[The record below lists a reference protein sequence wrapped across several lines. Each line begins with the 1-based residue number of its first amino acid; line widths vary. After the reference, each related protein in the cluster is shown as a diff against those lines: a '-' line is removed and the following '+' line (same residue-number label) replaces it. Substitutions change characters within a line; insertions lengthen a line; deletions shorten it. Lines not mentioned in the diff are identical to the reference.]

1 MTQIVANHLQISRMR
16 RISKEG
22 TLMRFAL
29 LSSHVLARSGHSWS
43 RRVSRWGVHWQVL
56 CVLMF
61 SACILPCT
69 ALADPCNFIPERGP
83 MPVEVRSRQ
92 AFSGPV
98 VYVGD
103 GDSLCVA
110 LGPSQSQWAEV
121 RLADFYAPELHD
133 AGGPEAKATL
143 SRLVEGK
150 TVKCIA
156 ERRSY
161 DRVVAVCRLR
171 GRSVGDLMRASGVR
185 EGGRGR
191 Q

>member
-1 MTQIVANHLQISRMR
+1 MKRRAESR
-16 RISKEG
+16 S
-22 TLMRFAL
+22 TLPR
-29 LSSHVLARSGHSWS
+29 
-43 RRVSRWGVHWQVL
+43 HWQGL
-56 CVLMF
+56 CGLIL
-61 SACILPCT
+61 SACLLPT
-69 ALADPCNFIPERGP
+69 LALADPCDLIPERGS
-83 MPVEVRSRQ
+83 MPAEVRSGQ

-110 LGPSQSQWAEV
+110 LGPSSSQWAEV

-133 AGGPEAKATL
+133 AGGPEAKETL

-150 TVKCIA
+150 KVECIA
-156 ERRSY
+156 EHRSY

-171 GRSVGDLMRASGVR
+171 GRSIGELMRSAGVA

-191 Q
+191 H

>member
-1 MTQIVANHLQISRMR
+1 M
-16 RISKEG
+16 
-22 TLMRFAL
+22 
-29 LSSHVLARSGHSWS
+29 LAATPKG
-43 RRVSRWGVHWQVL
+43 
-56 CVLMF
+56 
-61 SACILPCT
+61 
-69 ALADPCNFIPERGP
+69 ALADPCELIPERGP
-83 MPVEVRSRQ
+83 MPAEVRSGQ
-92 AFSGPV
+92 AFSGSV

-121 RLADFYAPELHD
+121 RLSDFYAPELHD
-133 AGGPEAKATL
+133 AGGPEAKTTL

-150 TVKCIA
+150 QVECVA
-156 ERRSY
+156 DHRSY

-171 GRSVGDLMRASGVR
+171 GRSVGDLMRTAGVQ

>member
-1 MTQIVANHLQISRMR
+1 MMAS
-16 RISKEG
+16 
-22 TLMRFAL
+22 LMP
-29 LSSHVLARSGHSWS
+29 SVT
-43 RRVSRWGVHWQVL
+43 V
-56 CVLMF
+56 
-61 SACILPCT
+61 
-69 ALADPCNFIPERGP
+69 ADPCDLIPERGP
-83 MPVEVRSRQ
+83 MPSEVRSGQ

-110 LGPSQSQWAEV
+110 LGPSHAQWAEV

-133 AGGPEAKATL
+133 AGGPEAKETL

-150 TVKCIA
+150 KVECVA
-156 ERRSY
+156 EHRSY

-171 GRSVGDLMRASGVR
+171 GRSVGDLMRSAGVH

-191 Q
+191 R

>member
-1 MTQIVANHLQISRMR
+1 MKTNVKIAISFAINGAIANSI
-16 RISKEG
+16 
-22 TLMRFAL
+22 
-29 LSSHVLARSGHSWS
+29 AR
-43 RRVSRWGVHWQVL
+43 
-56 CVLMF
+56 
-61 SACILPCT
+61 
-69 ALADPCNFIPERGP
+69 ADPCDLIPERGP
-83 MPVEVRSRQ
+83 MPAEVRSGQ

-121 RLADFYAPELHD
+121 RLADFYAPELHE
-133 AGGPEAKATL
+133 AGGSEAKASL
-143 SRLVEGK
+143 GRLVEGK
-150 TVKCIA
+150 SVECIA
-156 ERRSY
+156 ANRSY

-171 GRSVGDLMRASGVR
+171 GRKVGDLMRSAGIQ